1 VKDRPNSRRNLDAA
15 IERLADDRAE
25 ALRLRRI
32 FANTVV
38 AQMMPAGAV
47 KGGSA
52 MRIRFGYAA
61 TRFSTDLDTA
71 RAKDIEEFAS
81 DFARS
86 LGEGWNG
93 FTGRLVP
100 LPAAKPKDV
109 PTGYVM
115 RPFDVKLDY
124 NGKPWLTVKLEV
136 GHNELGDADEPDH
149 SMSREISDLF
159 TELGFPEPD
168 PVPLMQLK
176 FQIAQKLHGASE
188 PGSARAHDLVDL
200 QIAVSEGDVDWEST
214 REVCRRLFAYRR
226 MQEWPPTIVENDRW
240 DELYDAAKEDLPVLP
255 TVAEAVEWAN
265 GLIAKIEGAEG
276 RMG

>member
-1 VKDRPNSRRNLDAA
+1 MKDRPNSRRNLDAA

>member
-1 VKDRPNSRRNLDAA
+1 MKERPNSRRNLDLA
-15 IERLADDRAE
+15 IERLSDDRDE

-38 AQMMPAGAV
+38 AQMMPPGAV

-71 RAKDIEEFAS
+71 RTADIDEFTTGLS
-81 DFARS
+81 RS
-86 LGEGWNG
+86 LQEGWNG
-93 FTGRLVP
+93 FTGRIVA
-100 LPAAKPKDV
+100 LPPARPKGV

-136 GHNELGDADEPDH
+136 GHNEVGDADEPDY
-149 SMSREISDLF
+149 SMSGEIAGLF
-159 TELGFPEPD
+159 AALGFPEPD

-176 FQIAQKLHGASE
+176 HQIAQKLHGASE

-200 QIAVSEGDVDWEST
+200 QIAVAEGDIDWRATQET
-214 REVCRRLFAYRR
+214 CLRLFAYRQ
-226 MQEWPPTIVENDRW
+226 MQEWPPTIVQNDRW
-240 DELYDAAKEDLPVLP
+240 DELYDAAKEELPVLP
-255 TVAEAVEWAN
+255 TVAEAVDWAN
-265 GLIAKIEGAEG
+265 DLVTKIDRWET
-276 RMG
+276 R